1 MDTLISIVWNQ
12 QLIVLSVVF
21 AFLFSFLEFKNVL
34 NKRFLWSLQN
44 WSICIVDV
52 KLLKTEIHQKRLC
65 VEK

>member
-1 MDTLISIVWNQ
+1 MEPLINIVWNQ
-12 QLIVLSVVF
+12 KLTVLSVVF

-44 WSICIVDV
+44 WSLCIVDV
-52 KLLKTEIHQKRLC
+52 KLLKTEILQKLLC